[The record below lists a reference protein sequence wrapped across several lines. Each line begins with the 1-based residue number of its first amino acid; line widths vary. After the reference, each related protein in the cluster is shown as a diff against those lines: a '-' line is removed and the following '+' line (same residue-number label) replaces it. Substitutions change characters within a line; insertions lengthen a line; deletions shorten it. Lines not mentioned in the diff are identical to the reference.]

1 VRAEL
6 KLKMPILAKE
16 SDIFPEHLLDATE
29 SAGTAADPWWALYT
43 LPRREKELM
52 RRLRGL
58 AIGFYS
64 PIIEQRKRSPQ
75 GRIRKSYLP
84 LFAGYVFMHG
94 SDDARHRALTT
105 NCISRC
111 LTVPDHDRLVDDLR
125 QIRRLI
131 LANVPL
137 TPESRI
143 QPGTPVRVRSGPLM
157 GVEGV
162 VVRRQNKER
171 LLVSVRFLQQG
182 ASALL
187 EDFQVEAI

>member
-1 VRAEL
+1 
-6 KLKMPILAKE
+6 MPILAQE
-16 SDIFPEHLLDATE
+16 LDIFPEHLLDDPAI
-29 SAGTAADPWWALYT
+29 SGASQPWWALYT
-43 LPRREKELM
+43 LPRREKDLM
-52 RRLRGL
+52 RRLKTMGL
-58 AIGFYS
+58 GFYA
-64 PIIEQRKRSPQ
+64 PIIESRKRSPQ
-75 GRIRKSYLP
+75 GRVRKSYLP

-94 SDDARHRALTT
+94 GEEARVRALTT

-111 LTVPDHDRLVDDLR
+111 LTVPDAGQLIIDLR

-131 LANVPL
+131 LSGAPL

-162 VVRRQNKER
+162 VTRRQNKER

-182 ASALL
+182 ASLLL
-187 EDFQVEAI
+187 EDFQVEPI